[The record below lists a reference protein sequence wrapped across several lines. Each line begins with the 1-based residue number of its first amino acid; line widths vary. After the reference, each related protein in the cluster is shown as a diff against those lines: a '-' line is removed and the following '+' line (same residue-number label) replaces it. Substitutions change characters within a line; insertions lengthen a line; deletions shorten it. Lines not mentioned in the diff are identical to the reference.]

1 MAIFTSLSAAL
12 LLCVSLKLF
21 FGASLGLSALAVAF
35 TGVLSGA
42 LLGLAVGAC
51 VKRSSDAISLLPVIF
66 IPQIFFSGIM
76 IPFDR
81 MNWLGSRIAD
91 LTIAKPLF
99 GMLKKVALLKFS
111 LLSLPE
117 WLPLFCLLC
126 GLIIL
131 MVVGIRFRW
140 KRL

>member
-1 MAIFTSLSAAL
+1 
-12 LLCVSLKLF
+12 
-21 FGASLGLSALAVAF
+21 
-35 TGVLSGA
+35 
-42 LLGLAVGAC
+42 
-51 VKRSSDAISLLPVIF
+51 
-66 IPQIFFSGIM
+66 QIFFSGIM
-76 IPFDR
+76 MPFDR
-81 MNWLGSRIAD
+81 MNSPGKILSD

-111 LLSLPE
+111 MLSLPE

-131 MVVGIRFRW
+131 MVTGIRNRW